1 LLKRNDRP
9 DELNVRY
16 KQSFIFRYVIPYAF
30 KEKDIAGLAKLYAW
44 SRHESVK
51 KQALQNLKQ
60 LLHDPECI
68 QKEKLWR
75 HVANMERILRPRR
88 DDPQLK
94 DKNITM
100 LFLEVYRIV
109 ISLLYVAIISGKV
122 NHDAIDDILKQGQEA
137 NAEVDALAQDLY
149 QLGFDHDQV
158 LSHTSIIGTFLTK
171 KLHTAEDQKKSKT
184 LRMLVKNIN
193 YLVESNLTVDEQRF
207 KENGIKSSIKDLTDT
222 FHQHV
227 IFHYLV
233 IVVSVVVL
241 LILLLSLTPSANIVA
256 SFLAIY

>member
-1 LLKRNDRP
+1 M
-9 DELNVRY
+9 
-16 KQSFIFRYVIPYAF
+16 IPYAF

-51 KQALQNLKQ
+51 SQALQNLKQ

-68 QKEKLWR
+68 RKEKVWR

-100 LFLEVYRIV
+100 LFLEVYRII
-109 ISLLYVAIISGKV
+109 ISLLYIAIISGKV
-122 NHDAIDDILKQGQEA
+122 NHDAIEDILQHGKEA
-137 NAEVDALAQDLY
+137 NDEVDALAQDLY
-149 QLGFDHDQV
+149 QLNFDHDQV
-158 LSHTSIIGTFLTK
+158 LSHTSIIGRFLTK
-171 KLHTAEDQKKSKT
+171 KLHTAEDQEKSKT
-184 LRMLVKNIN
+184 LRTLVKNIN
-193 YLVESNLTVDEQRF
+193 HLVESNLTADEQRS

-233 IVVSVVVL
+233 MVVSVVVL
-241 LILLLSLTPSANIVA
+241 LIILLSLTLSANIVS
-256 SFLAIY
+256 SFLATF